1 MARAFFVLF
10 EGLENVV
17 GGLLAEAGQ
26 GSHSAV
32 PAGAFQLGEGM
43 DAEFLVEQLDFFC
56 AEALQL
62 EEGENIGRKLFAQGV
77 VIIQLPGRNEG
88 GDFFRDGLA
97 DAVNFLEP
105 FLLHEPGKIVG
116 QGFQGAGR
124 IGVGTDF
131 EGVLALEFQQARR
144 VADGMREKSDVNHR
158 NGANILYG
166 DLSVRFWHDRNL
178 LLRNFMLSISDS
190 QPPAQI
196 EDTYK
201 NLWKQF
207 ERSN

>member
-1 MARAFFVLF
+1 
-10 EGLENVV
+10 
-17 GGLLAEAGQ
+17 
-26 GSHSAV
+26 
-32 PAGAFQLGEGM
+32 M

-131 EGVLALEFQQARR
+131 EGVLALEFQQERDLLQNLPDFVRAHGNNPLACRAASTR
-144 VADGMREKSDVNHR
+144 SMPMDNAAVRCGILRSLERLITAVKAVSRMR
-158 NGANILYG
+158 
-166 DLSVRFWHDRNL
+166 
-178 LLRNFMLSISDS
+178 
-190 QPPAQI
+190 
-196 EDTYK
+196 
-201 NLWKQF
+201 
-207 ERSN
+207 